1 MKISKTQL
9 KRIVRE
15 EKQKLQ
21 EQQSPG
27 KRARGLYASDAM
39 AKQAESI
46 LLDLYDSMT
55 DAMQEDGVAME
66 EAEDMAAEGLL
77 QIVNN
82 VLQHVGHMNAEMSLK
97 GYADVTRW
105 DR

>member
-1 MKISKTQL
+1 MKISKRQL
-9 KRIVRE
+9 RRIVKE
-15 EKQKLQ
+15 EKQKLK

-27 KRARGLYASDAM
+27 QRARGLYASDAM

-46 LLDLYDSMT
+46 LLNLYDTMT
-55 DAMQEDGVAME
+55 EAMQEDGLQME

-77 QIVNN
+77 TIVNN
-82 VLQHVGHMNAEMSLK
+82 VLQGVGHLNVEISLK
-97 GYADVTRW
+97 GDANSTRW